1 MNNEYT
7 NVFTAIASNS
17 NLLVIKNNRV
27 IGKASIVA
35 RYGSDVGVRFTEGE
49 ILDLVKDLELVKAV
63 GLRYAYYHFS
73 ALSGGYIGS
82 NDEDCLLDVMVVD
95 EFNIRWGMVPEYFSV
110 VPGYRAA
117 EIDDP
122 VDQ

>member
-7 NVFTAIASNS
+7 NSFKAIASGN

-27 IGKASIVA
+27 IGKASIVG

-63 GLRYAYYHFS
+63 GLRYAYYPFS

-95 EFNIRWGMVPEYFSV
+95 EFNFRWGMVPEYFSV

-117 EIDDP
+117 EIDDST
-122 VDQ
+122 D